1 MPMAD
6 AGAAR
11 EPEPG
16 SDPQPAAARIVHRTR
31 ERWRLRVPA
40 RRHDLDYAIA
50 LYDALRAEP
59 EIREVTVNPVTAGV
73 LVWFDPADTAALP
86 EALQRSGLLR
96 LAPDAPAGS
105 LNAGARLQ
113 PGQPPASDS
122 GGSAALGAHHAYHM
136 SVNDIRI
143 LVFLIML
150 ALSIYQLTR
159 KQFVAPA
166 LTMALYVIDLITG
179 LKMEHDVAEGRLQQ
193 PIAGEAADPETQP
206 PR

>member
-1 MPMAD
+1 MPMSG

-16 SDPQPAAARIVHRTR
+16 SEPPPAAARIVHRTR

-40 RRHDLDYAIA
+40 RRHDLGYAIA

-96 LAPDAPAGS
+96 LAPDVDAGS
-105 LNAGARLQ
+105 PGLGAGRQ
-113 PGQPPASDS
+113 PGQPPAPGT
-122 GGSAALGAHHAYHM
+122 GGSAATGAHHAYHM

-150 ALSIYQLTR
+150 ALSVYQLTR

-179 LKMEHDVAEGRLQQ
+179 LKMEHDAAEGRLQR
-193 PIAGEAADPETQP
+193 PTAGEAAGPGTQP
-206 PR
+206 PS